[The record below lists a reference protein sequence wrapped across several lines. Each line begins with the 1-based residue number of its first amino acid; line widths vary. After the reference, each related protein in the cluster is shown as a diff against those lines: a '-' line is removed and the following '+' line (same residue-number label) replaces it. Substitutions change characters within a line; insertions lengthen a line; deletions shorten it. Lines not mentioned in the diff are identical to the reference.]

1 MKLSIE
7 DLSTDRQWRSATGYS
22 KEKFFKLLEVFEPIY
37 IQKMGDPIEAVK
49 ARSPGESAI
58 KTCEELLLFTLFSLK
73 SGLTYDNLGFVT
85 GMDGSNAKRN
95 QDFGLC
101 ILKETLKVAGVAPK
115 REFASLEE
123 FQQAFEGCDTV
134 IIDGTEQRIE
144 RPQEPASQ
152 KDNYSGKK
160 KLTPLKRPSLQR
172 KTRSSAS

>member
-1 MKLSIE
+1 MKISID
-7 DLSTDRQWRSATGYS
+7 DLTTDRQWRSATGYS
-22 KEKFFKLLEVFEPIY
+22 KEKFFKLLDVFEPIY
-37 IQKMGDPIEAVK
+37 TQRMGDPIEVVK
-49 ARSPGESAI
+49 AKSPGESSI
-58 KTCEELLLFTLFSLK
+58 KSCEELLLFTLFSLK

-95 QDFGLC
+95 QDFGLSL
-101 ILKETLKVAGVAPK
+101 LKEALQAAGVAPK
-115 REFASLEE
+115 REFGSLEE
-123 FQQAFEGCDTV
+123 FQKVFADCDTV

-144 RPQEPASQ
+144 RPQEPVSQ